1 MLVNLRKNPWLHK
14 WIQETVDPNHVEL
27 KNLMMAYSK
36 TRPENIYKNLALK
49 LIDKGY
55 KVKLTNTD
63 NVIIS
68 MSEEEFV
75 FLKLKYE

>member
-14 WIQETVDPNHVEL
+14 WIQETVDPDHAQYKSL
-27 KNLMMAYSK
+27 IRAYSK

-55 KVKLTNTD
+55 KVKLTSTD